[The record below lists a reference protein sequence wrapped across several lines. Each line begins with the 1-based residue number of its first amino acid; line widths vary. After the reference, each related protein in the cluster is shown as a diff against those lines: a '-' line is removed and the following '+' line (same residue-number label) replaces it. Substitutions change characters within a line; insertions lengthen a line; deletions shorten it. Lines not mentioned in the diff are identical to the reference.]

1 MSKNRDKIIVTVII
15 VSVIFLFFVVS
26 GILFGLSRGAAGF
39 DIGSLGGRVALV
51 DVKGVITSSENIVR
65 QVRKYEDDGSIKAL
79 VLRIDTPGGGV
90 AASQEIYDQLLK
102 FKDSGKFIVVSMG
115 SVAASGGYY
124 IACAADSIIANPG
137 TVIGSIGVIISYPVF
152 ERLMDKVG
160 VKMEVIKSGDLKD
173 VGNYARQITPADRKM
188 LQALIDDT
196 HDQFVN
202 VVAESRNLELE
213 SVREFSDGSV
223 FTGRQAI
230 ELALIDRL
238 GTLQDA
244 IAVAGEMADL
254 GDEPRTVKERPFK
267 RPWWDMVMK
276 LAGFDIE
283 LLGLERPWPHLEY
296 RYGY

>member
-1 MSKNRDKIIVTVII
+1 MGKNRDKIIVAVII
-15 VSVIFLFFVVS
+15 ISAVFMFFIFS
-26 GILFGLSRGAAGF
+26 AILLGLSRGVGGL
-39 DIGSLGGRVALV
+39 DIASLGGRVALV
-51 DVKGVITSSENIVR
+51 DIKGVITSSENVVR
-65 QVRKYEDDGSIKAL
+65 QVDKYEDDGSVKAL

-90 AASQEIYDQLLK
+90 AASQEIYDRLLK
-102 FKDSGKFIVVSMG
+102 FRDSGKFIVVSMG

-124 IACAADSIIANPG
+124 IACAADSIVANPG
-137 TVIGSIGVIISYPVF
+137 TIIGSIGVILSFPVF
-152 ERLMDKVG
+152 EKLMDKVG
-160 VKMEVIKSGDLKD
+160 INIEVIKSGDLKD
-173 VGNYARQITPADRKM
+173 VGNYARQITPADREM

-230 ELALIDRL
+230 ELTLIDRL

-244 IAVAGEMADL
+244 IALAGEMADL
-254 GDEPRTVKERPFK
+254 GDDPRVVKERPFR
-267 RPWWDMVMK
+267 RPWWDTLVK
-276 LAGFDIE
+276 LTGLAPE
-283 LLGLERPWPHLEY
+283 LLNAQRSWPYLEY

>member
-15 VSVIFLFFVVS
+15 VSVIFLFFIVS
-26 GILFGLSRGAAGF
+26 GILFGLSRSTAGF

-124 IACAADSIIANPG
+124 IACAADSIVANPG

-160 VKMEVIKSGDLKD
+160 IKMEVIKSGDLKD

-196 HDQFVN
+196 YDQFVG
-202 VVAESRNLELE
+202 VVAESRDLDMN

-223 FTGRQAI
+223 FTGRQSM
-230 ELALIDRL
+230 ELGLIDRL

-254 GDEPRTVKERPFK
+254 GDDPRTVKERPFK
-267 RPWWDMVMK
+267 RPWWNMVMK
-276 LAGFDIE
+276 LAGFDIG

>member
-1 MSKNRDKIIVTVII
+1 MSRNRDKIIVAVII
-15 VSVIFLFFVVS
+15 VSVIFLFFIFS
-26 GILFGLSRGAAGF
+26 GILFGLSRSAGGF
-39 DIGSLGGRVALV
+39 DIASLGGRVALV

-65 QVRKYEDDGSIKAL
+65 QIRKYEDDGSIKAL
-79 VLRIDTPGGGV
+79 VLRVDSPGGGV

-124 IACAADSIIANPG
+124 IACAADSIVANPG
-137 TVIGSIGVIISYPVF
+137 TVLGSIGVIISFPIF

-188 LQALIDDT
+188 LQALIDDSY
-196 HDQFVN
+196 DQFIK
-202 VVAESRNLELE
+202 VVAESRDLEID
-213 SVREFSDGSV
+213 SVRGFADGSV
-223 FTGRQAI
+223 FTGRQAMQFG
-230 ELALIDRL
+230 LIDRL

-244 IAVAGEMADL
+244 IVVAGEMADL
-254 GDEPRTVKERPFK
+254 GDDPRTVKERPFR
-267 RPWWDMVMK
+267 RPWWDLVMK
-276 LAGFDIE
+276 LAGFDPGF
-283 LLGLERPWPHLEY
+283 LGLQRSWPHLEY

>member
-1 MSKNRDKIIVTVII
+1 MGKNRDKIIVAVII
-15 VSVIFLFFVVS
+15 ISVIFMFFIFS
-26 GILFGLSRGAAGF
+26 GILLGLSKGARGL

-51 DVKGVITSSENIVR
+51 DIKGVITSSENVVR
-65 QVRKYEDDGSIKAL
+65 QVDKYEDDRSVKAL

-90 AASQEIYDQLLK
+90 AASQEIYDRLLK
-102 FKDSGKFIVVSMG
+102 FKDSGKSIVVSMG

-124 IACAADSIIANPG
+124 IACAADSIVANPG
-137 TVIGSIGVIISYPVF
+137 TVIGSIGVIISFPVF
-152 ERLMDKVG
+152 EKLMDKVG
-160 VKMEVIKSGDLKD
+160 VNIEVIKSGDLKD
-173 VGNYARQITPADRKM
+173 VGNYARQITPADREM
-188 LQALIDDT
+188 LQALIDDS

-254 GDEPRTVKERPFK
+254 GDDPRIVKERPFR
-267 RPWWDMVMK
+267 RPWWDTLMK
-276 LAGFDIE
+276 LTGLDPE
-283 LLGLERPWPHLEY
+283 LLKAQRSWPYLEY